1 MRACNRETVG
11 SASTSVAPGAR
22 PIVISVTTGTRVAS
36 PSTSS
41 NGAIAPLSGVPQLP
55 Q

>member
-1 MRACNRETVG
+1 VRETLG
-11 SASTSVAPGAR
+11 SESTTVEPTAR
-22 PIVISVTTGTRVAS
+22 PIVISLTTGTRVAS

-41 NGAIAPLSGVPQLP
+41 SGALAPSSGIPQLP